1 MPGLLPHVNRER
13 VIAAA
18 FGDDRMLPRHRKNG
32 AQCDGNPGLVFDRFL
47 KIWEPN
53 GGERG
58 LLRTGR
64 QDVLAEF
71 CDAYEALADTG
82 RGLLG
87 TLHGQLKTLDTGDD
101 RRGDGWACR
110 SAIFTTRWRVVTG
123 VGAEHPLENG
133 FTFDRSIGVPYF
145 PGSSV
150 KGLCRAAAAD
160 LIDVDDKEQDRLFGG
175 QPEKTLVKEDA
186 SAGDLVFF
194 PAYPARD
201 HWPRLEVDIINN
213 HHSSYAQALER
224 GDTSPQAVE
233 TDSPIP
239 VFFLTVAAGTPFS
252 FRIGSRSGS
261 DDDVT
266 RAFQILA
273 SGLDFL
279 GLGAKTAA
287 GYGTFGPTSRPGA
300 AR

>member
-1 MPGLLPHVNRER
+1 MAGMLPDVNGEG
-13 VIAAA
+13 VIAAVI
-18 FGDDRMLPRHRKNG
+18 GRDQMLPRMPSNPERC
-32 AQCDGNPGLVFDRFL
+32 QGNPGLVFDRFL
-47 KIWEPN
+47 KIWERD
-53 GGERG
+53 GGERVP
-58 LLRTGR
+58 LRKGR
-64 QDVLAEF
+64 QVVLAEF
-71 CDAYEALADTG
+71 CAAYAALAEGG

-87 TLHGQLKTLDTGDD
+87 ALHRRFATLDTVDD
-101 RRGDGWACR
+101 RGADGWACR
-110 SAIFTTRWRVVTG
+110 SATFTTRWRVVTG

-145 PGSSV
+145 PGSGI
-150 KGLCRAAAAD
+150 KGLCRAAAVDLVDAD
-160 LIDVDDKEQDRLFGG
+160 KDELNRMFGV
-175 QPEKTLVKEDA
+175 QPEKTLMKEDA

-201 HWPRLEVDIINN
+201 HWPHLNVDIINN
-213 HHSSYAQALER
+213 HHPSYALALER
-224 GDTSPQAVE
+224 GDSLPQAVE

-239 VFFLTVAAGTPFS
+239 VFFLTVAAGAPFS

-261 DDDVT
+261 AEHVT
-266 RAFQILA
+266 RAFQILE

-287 GYGTFGPTSRPGA
+287 GYGTFLPP

>member
-1 MPGLLPHVNRER
+1 MVGMLPDVNGEGVIDAVIGQDQMLPRMPSNRER
-13 VIAAA
+13 C
-18 FGDDRMLPRHRKNG
+18 
-32 AQCDGNPGLVFDRFL
+32 QGNPGLVFDRFL
-47 KIWEPN
+47 KIWERD
-53 GGERG
+53 GGERVP
-58 LLRTGR
+58 LRKGR
-64 QDVLAEF
+64 QVVLAEF
-71 CDAYEALADTG
+71 CAAYAALAEGG

-87 TLHGQLKTLDTGDD
+87 ALHRRFATLDTVDE
-101 RRGDGWACR
+101 RRTDGWACR
-110 SAIFTTRWRVVTG
+110 SATFTTRWRVVTG

-145 PGSSV
+145 PGSGV
-150 KGLCRAAAAD
+150 KGLCRAAAVDLVGAD
-160 LIDVDDKEQDRLFGG
+160 QDELNRMFGG
-175 QPEKTLVKEDA
+175 QPENSFKKEDA

-213 HHSSYAQALER
+213 HHPSYAQALER
-224 GDTSPQAVE
+224 GDSFPQAVE

-239 VFFLTVAAGTPFS
+239 VFFLTVAAGTPFT

-261 DDDVT
+261 ADHVI
-266 RAFQILA
+266 RAFQILE

-287 GYGTFGPTSRPGA
+287 GYGTFLPP